1 MTSSLNTSCF
11 VRYQFKLSS
20 PFQIAEN
27 MNNQVIL
34 EAVLTF
40 TMNQGI
46 VETLLMIADIL
57 GMIGIL
63 LEAMMNLKEIGKDL
77 FELAPIEMKTMIK
90 DTVMNE
96 ILTDQE
102 MNFGNIQ
109 EV

>member
-1 MTSSLNTSCF
+1 MIPEIVIIVVIL
-11 VRYQFKLSS
+11 KDL
-20 PFQIAEN
+20 N

-34 EAVLTF
+34 EAVLAF